1 LDAIIERCAGL
12 DVHQETVVA
21 CVMYGPLDRKPKQD
35 TQTFPTT
42 TKGLLALHDWLLQ
55 WECTHVAME
64 SSGVYWKP
72 VWNILEDSF
81 TLVLANAQR
90 IKNVPGRKTDV
101 NDAAWIAQLLRCG
114 LITPSFVPP
123 EDIRDLRDLTR
134 YRRRLLGH
142 ATSEKNRI
150 HKILQDANIKLTTY
164 VSDLF
169 GVSGRALLEAVINGE
184 VLTAEQVRD
193 LVKTSLKRKVPELLD
208 ALNGRV
214 RKHHRRMMRM
224 HMDHLLYIEN
234 QIAELEQE
242 IDRLLQP
249 YRESV
254 TLIQTIPGIKEDAAA
269 VILAEIGNDMS
280 CFPSDAHLASW
291 GGLSPG
297 NNESAGKKKSTR
309 TTKGNKSLKAV
320 LCQAAW
326 AASKTKGTRLASFF
340 YRVQKRRGQKKATM
354 ATAHLLLRIIYHM
367 LQDRVPYQELG
378 WEYVPNPTRGVEY
391 WIRKIESQGFTV
403 QLEPHEITST

>member
-297 NNESAGKKKSTR
+297 NNESAGKKKHPNHQR
-309 TTKGNKSLKAV
+309 E
-320 LCQAAW
+320 
-326 AASKTKGTRLASFF
+326 
-340 YRVQKRRGQKKATM
+340 
-354 ATAHLLLRIIYHM
+354 
-367 LQDRVPYQELG
+367 QELKSSPMSG
-378 WEYVPNPTRGVEY
+378 SLGCE
-391 WIRKIESQGFTV
+391 
-403 QLEPHEITST
+403 